1 MNADTKMILDEMKKM
16 QADTTK
22 IFGVL
27 GEMNKRLD
35 GMDARFDG
43 MDARFDGMDARLD
56 GMDARLDGMDA
67 RFDGMDARFD
77 GMDARFDGI
86 EARLENVEHSVQCIN
101 LTIENEIKRDIHIIA
116 ESHLDLAN
124 GIKELQERESKYDK
138 LAIDVLWLKNKVGA
152 M

>member
-1 MNADTKMILDEMKKM
+1 MNTDTKMILEEMR
-16 QADTTK
+16 ANNTA

-27 GEMNKRLD
+27 GEMNKR
-35 GMDARFDG
+35 FDG
-43 MDARFDGMDARLD
+43 MDARFDGI
-56 GMDARLDGMDA
+56 DARLDGMDA
-67 RFDGMDARFD
+67 RFDR
-77 GMDARFDGI
+77 I
-86 EARLENVEHSVQCIN
+86 EVRLDNVEHSVQCIN
-101 LTIENEIKRDIHIIA
+101 LTIENEIKRDIRRIA

>member
-27 GEMNKRLD
+27 GEMNKRFD
-35 GMDARFDG
+35 GMDDRFDG
-43 MDARFDGMDARLD
+43 MDARFDGIDARLD
-56 GMDARLDGMDA
+56 GMDARLDGMDD
-67 RFDGMDARFD
+67 RFDGIDARFD
-77 GMDARFDGI
+77 RI
-86 EARLENVEHSVQCIN
+86 EVRLDNVEHSVQCIN
-101 LTIENEIKRDIHIIA
+101 LTIENEIKRDICRIA
-116 ESHLDLAN
+116 ESHIDLAN